1 MRTFIPLIIDT
12 ILSLFL
18 SFILFLLFTNYFFP
32 RPYSII
38 TALILAGLFTLFA
51 FKVLSK
57 NRVKKITK
65 SHDRKEFENTITQL
79 NFMTKAE
86 LCDFF
91 EKVLIKKGYS
101 PIKRRNMIYIKDK
114 KALLFFKFGFESV
127 IKSDVLKAFN
137 AKNKNDTSFIL
148 SETFSPE
155 VKAFGARFDKVV
167 LVSAEEIYKYLKDND
182 SIPEFKYSFNT
193 TKFDR
198 VKAFKSLLDRKKTKT
213 YVLFGVIF
221 LFMSYFV
228 PYKLYYVIVGALFL
242 IFSLICLLFGSNFN
256 NEKNN

>member
-1 MRTFIPLIIDT
+1 
-12 ILSLFL
+12 
-18 SFILFLLFTNYFFP
+18 
-32 RPYSII
+32 
-38 TALILAGLFTLFA
+38 
-51 FKVLSK
+51 
-57 NRVKKITK
+57 
-65 SHDRKEFENTITQL
+65 
-79 NFMTKAE
+79 MTKAE

-198 VKAFKSLLDRKKTKT
+198 IKALKSLLDRKKTKT

-242 IFSLICLLFGSNFN
+242 IFSLVCLLFGNNFN
-256 NEKNN
+256 NEKNS